1 MTMAGVAVITGGSR
15 GIGAAA
21 VAAFQASGYRVAFL
35 YREHEAEAAALS
47 EKTGAFM
54 VRADIS
60 SPEQVE
66 QAFAR
71 IRAGLGPVD
80 VLVNNAGIAQ
90 FRLFD
95 QISDEEWRRMMSVNL
110 DGAFFC
116 ARAVAPDMISR
127 KKGVILNVS
136 SVWGVTGASCEAHYA
151 ASKGALIAL
160 TKSLAKELGPSGIR
174 VNCVAP
180 GVIRTDMNR
189 ALDDAALRELCESTP
204 LGRLGEPEEVAAA
217 LLFLAGEGAS
227 FITGQVLGVDGGFG

>member
-1 MTMAGVAVITGGSR
+1 MAGVAVITGGSR

-21 VAAFQASGYRVAFL
+21 VAAFQESGYRVAFL
-35 YREHEAEAAALS
+35 YRESEAEAAALS

-54 VRADIS
+54 VRADVS
-60 SPEQVE
+60 SPEQVKK
-66 QAFAR
+66 AFAR

-136 SVWGVTGASCEAHYA
+136 SVWGVSGASCEAHYA

-217 LLFLAGEGAS
+217 LLFLAGDGAS